1 MSKKSLFKRVFS
13 RVILIVF
20 SISLLNID
28 SYVSADEII
37 KNNSFNDW
45 INYWNVKGDKD
56 AVSVNEGWGSDGGNS
71 LNYWSDKAYEVWTE
85 QTIEGL
91 ENGHYKVEAYA
102 ARGEGQEAIYL
113 YANDFGG
120 EEIKS
125 DIAVSNDFSKVTVD
139 FEVSN
144 GKATIGFYSK
154 ANAENWS
161 NFDNVSIVKVE
172 NNNLIKN
179 NSFKKK
185 LDNWTIKGDE
195 SVVGAKEDWGNDDN
209 FSLNYWSDKAYEVW
223 TEQTIEGL
231 ENGYYKVEAYTATD
245 GGQEAIYLYA
255 NDFGGSGAK
264 TSVPVSKNFSKVVLN
279 FEVTNGKATIGFYSK
294 GNANNWSVFDNVSI
308 TKVEKEN
315 KFLKG
320 GDLTMINL
328 MEDKGATY
336 YDTNGQVR
344 DVFHILAENGFN
356 IVRLR
361 THNDTGKATGIDNW
375 YLPDGYQNTE
385 DILKLAKRAK
395 DVDMEI
401 ELTLNYSDWWP
412 NAETQEIPSSWKKEI
427 AGLSEKEAVDRLEQ
441 LIYEYTKDVM
451 TKLANQGTI
460 PEYISLGNEMHTG
473 ILFPY
478 GKIGNIENF
487 KRFIN
492 AGYKAVKEV
501 STETQVILHL
511 DNAGNTEKYTSFF
524 DTCENN
530 GVNYDVIGASY
541 YPFWTKKNV
550 EDIIPWFNEIGEKY
564 QKKIMIMETGY
575 KWNETLPS
583 GETGQLKDNGNESH
597 SSTPQGQ
604 KEFLNEL
611 FNGIKNIENNWV
623 IGDLYW
629 DPVMIAQDGVGWAME
644 RGEAADGSEDKAGDN
659 VVSNTTIFDFDG
671 KALTSLN
678 SFRDNSEGTTKG
690 MLSGLVVGEGGNKIS
705 NAKVVININGKQYEK
720 VTDKYGRFFIVGL
733 SEGNGEVAV
742 SKNGYSNSSE
752 SFSIKVAETTNLTIK
767 LGSGSVQGIVK
778 DTEGNLL
785 EGVNIYANI
794 DGDKISTVS
803 KENGTYMLTD
813 LPEGKNFTIYA
824 EKKGYESSN
833 VSGVDVAN
841 NEITKDVNI
850 TLKVNSGEISGV
862 IADNKGR
869 VVDGATIVLTSK
881 DGKKYSVATD
891 NSGKYIIK
899 YVLSDTNYKITVS
912 KKGYTENSLEGIT
925 IENGKTTSNV
935 DIIMQANFGSIK
947 GVIVDS
953 NNLRIAGAE
962 IKLSRNGLEVKK
974 VSSDE
979 NGIFEI
985 SDILDNSD
993 YLITVNKENFGQ
1005 VNLDKLTIN
1014 PGENKE
1020 LIIRMSTPINI
1031 ENSNFDDGNYD
1042 GWTIEASENSIKVA
1056 DRTWDGDDAPSGKYV
1071 LNLWSDKDY
1080 NADIS
1085 QEIKGLKPGKYEL
1098 SAMIYTGGFE
1108 KSGVMFINGLEKKLE
1123 KTNSWFKV
1131 VLPVWIDEDTTK
1143 IGFKIDAISGEWL
1156 LIDNI
1161 EFNYITSIKYDEL
1174 LNSIEN
1180 VKSFDLKEY
1189 TPISFA
1195 NLEAKLK
1202 IANETLINQGV
1213 TQELVDNV
1221 NKELKIAIQ
1230 GLVIKA
1236 DKSNLILKVEELEKI
1251 DEVKYTKESYE
1262 KLKEAVLE
1270 AKLIIQDEN
1279 ATQKDVDCM
1288 LENLSMA
1295 FKNLEFVIESNPED
1309 TNEDNNTNNEE
1320 NNNNNN
1326 YNDSD
1331 INENNKPNNDNNINN
1346 EENQNSNSE
1355 ETNTPTNTLP
1365 ITGSKISN
1373 GFIFYI
1379 SILSIFIGSI
1389 VYKGKKYS

>member
-1 MSKKSLFKRVFS
+1 MNKKSLIKRMFS
-13 RVILIVF
+13 RAILIIFSLSLF
-20 SISLLNID
+20 SIDANAATED
-28 SYVSADEII
+28 II
-37 KNNSFNDW
+37 KNNSFKEWTDG
-45 INYWNVKGDKD
+45 WNIKGDKEV
-56 AVSVNEGWGSDGGNS
+56 ASVKDNWGSDDSFS
-71 LNYWSDKAYEVWTE
+71 LSYWSDKAYEVWTE
-85 QTIEGL
+85 QTVEGL

-102 ARGEGQEAIYL
+102 ASG
-113 YANDFGG
+113 
-120 EEIKS
+120 
-125 DIAVSNDFSKVTVD
+125 
-139 FEVSN
+139 
-144 GKATIGFYSK
+144 
-154 ANAENWS
+154 
-161 NFDNVSIVKVE
+161 
-172 NNNLIKN
+172 
-179 NSFKKK
+179 
-185 LDNWTIKGDE
+185 
-195 SVVGAKEDWGNDDN
+195 
-209 FSLNYWSDKAYEVW
+209 
-223 TEQTIEGL
+223 
-231 ENGYYKVEAYTATD
+231 

-264 TSVPVSKNFSKVVLN
+264 TSIPVSNSFSKVVLN

-294 GNANNWSVFDNVSI
+294 GNSGNWSNFDNVSI
-308 TKVEKEN
+308 VKVDKQS

-320 GDLTMINL
+320 GDLTMVNL

-336 YDTNGQVR
+336 YDADGQAR

-361 THNDTGKATGIDNW
+361 THNDTGRATGIDNW

-427 AGLSEKEAVDRLEQ
+427 EGLNDKEAVDRLEE

-597 SSTPQGQ
+597 TSTPQGQ

-671 KALTSLN
+671 KALTALN

-733 SEGNGEVAV
+733 SEGDGEVAV
-742 SKNGYSNSSE
+742 SKNGYTNASE
-752 SFSIKVAETTNLTIK
+752 SFSIKVAEITNLTIK

-785 EGVNIYANI
+785 GDVNIYANI

-803 KENGTYMLTD
+803 KEDGTYILTD
-813 LPEGKNFTIYA
+813 LPEGKNFTVYA

-850 TLKVNSGEISGV
+850 TLKVNSGAISGV
-862 IADNKGR
+862 ITDNKGR
-869 VVDGATIVLTSK
+869 VVDGATVALTSK
-881 DGKKYSVATD
+881 DGKKYSVTTD
-891 NSGKYIIK
+891 NSGKYIIS
-899 YVLSDTNYKITVS
+899 YVLSDTDYKITVT
-912 KKGYTENSLEGIT
+912 KKGYIENSLEGIT

-935 DIIMQANFGSIK
+935 NIVVQANFASIK
-947 GVIVDS
+947 GVLVDS
-953 NNLRIAGAE
+953 NNSRVAGAE
-962 IKLSRNGLEVKK
+962 IKLSRNGLEVKT
-974 VSSDE
+974 VTSDE
-979 NGIFEI
+979 IGVFEI

-993 YLITVNKENFGQ
+993 YLITVNKEGFGQ

-1020 LIIRMSTPINI
+1020 LIIRMSTPIKI
-1031 ENSNFDDGNYD
+1031 ENGNFDNNSLD
-1042 GWTIEASENSIKVA
+1042 GWTIEASGNSIKVE
-1056 DRTWDGDDAPSGKYV
+1056 DRSWKENDAPSGKYV

-1080 NADIS
+1080 SADIS

-1108 KSGVMFINGLEKKLE
+1108 KSGVIFVNGLEKKLE
-1123 KTNSWFKV
+1123 KTNGWSKI

-1143 IGFKIDAISGEWL
+1143 IGFKIDAISEEWL

-1161 EFNYITSIKYDEL
+1161 EFNYITSIKYEEL
-1174 LNSIEN
+1174 LDSIES
-1180 VKSFDLKEY
+1180 VKAFDSKEY

-1195 NLEAKLK
+1195 NLESKLK
-1202 IANETLINQGV
+1202 IANETLINQEV

-1221 NKELKIAIQ
+1221 DKELKIAVQ
-1230 GLVIKA
+1230 GLVKKA
-1236 DKSNLILKVEELEKI
+1236 DKSNLTLKVEEVEKI
-1251 DEVKYTKESYE
+1251 DGSKYTKESYE
-1262 KLKEAVLE
+1262 KLNEAILK
-1270 AKLIIQDEN
+1270 AKLMIKDEN
-1279 ATQKDVDCM
+1279 ATQDDVDSI
-1288 LENLSMA
+1288 LENLNIA
-1295 FKNLEFVIESNPED
+1295 FKNLELLIEANPGD
-1309 TNEDNNTNNEE
+1309 IDEDNNTNNEE
-1320 NNNNNN
+1320 NNTNNN
-1326 YNDSD
+1326 YD
-1331 INENNKPNNDNNINN
+1331 DNNNA
-1346 EENQNSNSE
+1346 ENQDNNLNNGSNQNNNVNNNSNNSNKE
-1355 ETNTPTNTLP
+1355 EVDSNKETDKLPTTGEKVSNNTIIYIGALTVCLG
-1365 ITGSKISN
+1365 IVMIRRRKIN
-1373 GFIFYI
+1373 
-1379 SILSIFIGSI
+1379 
-1389 VYKGKKYS
+1389 KA